1 MRSRYSAFV
10 TRNEPYLRDTWYP
23 VTCPADLHFDP
34 DQQWLGLKVLRTE
47 DGGTDD
53 ERGVVEFV
61 ARYKIH
67 GKGHRLH
74 EVSQFEHVAGRWL
87 YVGGEVQAKSR

>member
-1 MRSRYSAFV
+1 MRSRYSAYV
-10 TRNEPYLRDTWYP
+10 TLNEGYLRETWYP
-23 VTCPADLHFDP
+23 VTCPRDLALIP
-34 DQQWLGLKVLRTE
+34 EQRWLGLKVLAVE
-47 DGGTDD
+47 DGGPED

-61 ARYKIH
+61 ARYKIQ

-87 YVGGEVQAKSR
+87 YVGGEVLPK